1 MKLTKEQLEQL
12 QAEIDKQESVGH
24 YGDAYRYLGSIVPQT
39 GTLYYPGY
47 GPIQNAV
54 YTREEIGLRL
64 WFLVA
69 ENTNS
74 QNGKVIDSSLRN
86 ITEQIM
92 IDKGIGDLYSDEKYN
107 EFSVVFQKVC

>member
-47 GPIQNAV
+47 GA
-54 YTREEIGLRL
+54 LR
-64 WFLVA
+64 
-69 ENTNS
+69 
-74 QNGKVIDSSLRN
+74 I
-86 ITEQIM
+86 
-92 IDKGIGDLYSDEKYN
+92 
-107 EFSVVFQKVC
+107 